1 MSDKNDKSK
10 PKGDADSFLKLM
22 GDTMPIK
29 ARARHQHRS
38 PPKPKAVLRQNR
50 ERAKQETARQE
61 DLQDHIPPDS
71 IIDTLGDNLSFH
83 RTQVSKRAL
92 RELRGGKLPVEG
104 YIDLHGM
111 TVPESIK
118 ELRLFIR
125 YCDERNLRCVRIVT
139 GKGLRS
145 AEGPKIR
152 PNVMGW
158 LQQSDAV
165 LAYTPALQQ
174 HGGSGALYVLLR

>member
-22 GDTMPIK
+22 GETTPIK

-38 PPKPKAVLRQNR
+38 PPKPKTVLRQNH
-50 ERAKQETARQE
+50 ERDTQEAARQE
-61 DLQDHIPPDS
+61 DLQDHILPDS
-71 IIDTLGDNLSFH
+71 IIDTLGDKLSFH
-83 RTQVSKRAL
+83 LAQVSKRAL
-92 RELRGGKLPVEG
+92 RELRGGKQPVEG

-118 ELRLFIR
+118 ELRMFIR
-125 YCDERNLRCVRIVT
+125 YCGERNLRCVRIVT

-152 PNVMGW
+152 PNVMAW
-158 LQQSDAV
+158 LQQSDTV